1 MADSKKR
8 TPRETQTREKTARRK
23 PWAPPSTLDAP
34 PAPHGYVH
42 RWVRTAIRGDDDQN
56 NVYSRMREG
65 WEPVRAD
72 EYPET
77 EFPVIQ
83 DGKHAGVIGSGGL
96 MLCRIPQETVD
107 ERTEYYRDQT
117 RNQMKAVDENLMR
130 EQHPSMPI
138 TSDRQSRVTFGGEK
152 INHQVTMEKDNG

>member
-1 MADSKKR
+1 MTDSKKR

-77 EFPVIQ
+77 EFPVIP

-152 INHQVTMEKDNG
+152 D

>member
-1 MADSKKR
+1 MADSKR
-8 TPRETQTREKTARRK
+8 TPRATQTREKTARRK

-34 PAPHGYVH
+34 PAPNGYVH

-72 EYPET
+72 EYPDT
-77 EFPVIQ
+77 EYPVIQ

-138 TSDRQSRVTFGGEK
+138 STDRQSRVTFGGEK
-152 INHQVTMEKDNG
+152 D

>member
-1 MADSKKR
+1 MTESKKR

-23 PWAPPSTLDAP
+23 PWAPPSMLEAP
-34 PAPHGYVH
+34 PAPEGFVH
-42 RWVRTAIRGDDDQN
+42 RWVRTAIRGEDDKTN
-56 NVYSRMREG
+56 LHARLREG

-72 EYPET
+72 EYPDFEAPT
-77 EFPVIQ
+77 VE
-83 DGKHAGVIGSGGL
+83 DGKYQGEIGNGGL
-96 MLCRIPQETVD
+96 ILCRMPIETVD
-107 ERTEYYRDQT
+107 ERTEYFRDQT

-152 INHQVTMEKDNG
+152 K

>member
-1 MADSKKR
+1 MADSKR
-8 TPRETQTREKTARRK
+8 TPRATQTREKTARRK

-34 PAPHGYVH
+34 PAPNGYVH

-72 EYPET
+72 EYPDT
-77 EFPVIQ
+77 EYPVIQ

-152 INHQVTMEKDNG
+152 D

>member
-1 MADSKKR
+1 MTDSKKR

-34 PAPHGYVH
+34 PAPHGYLH
-42 RWVRTAIRGDDDQN
+42 RWVRTAIRGDEDQN

-72 EYPET
+72 EYPGT
-77 EFPVIQ
+77 EFPVIS

-96 MLCRIPQETVD
+96 MLCRIPQETVE

-130 EQHPSMPI
+130 ESHPSMPI
-138 TSDRQSRVTFGGEK
+138 TQDRQSRVTFGGEK
-152 INHQVTMEKDNG
+152 E